1 MLTLLRRLIDNIRGQ
16 RGQVVVVAVGVM
28 ALSLGAIMISVDVGW
43 WLRDKRDAQNDAD
56 AIALA
61 AAQEIGDLSQRIEAE
76 LAGEDWAVA
85 NGINPM
91 TELEMTLEECPDGE
105 IQGKFCFIDRDS
117 DGIDDMVRVKV
128 SRPSNSFIAEAFG
141 VGTPTLNPSAAAA
154 KVRAYGACV
163 LPWAIDAVEP
173 YEYPDAYEQVWGVL
187 GYPPDPQQL
196 FVFQLS
202 PGGGFA
208 SDAPGNFGALGVY
221 GANASDYRDTIEN
234 ECGSQAETAC
244 NSDSQVVTPDNP
256 TMDCDIQT
264 GNLGGNTNTALTDR
278 VQRPEYGEVYPYRD
292 CDASSYGDAV
302 EKADSCPG
310 RLAVLAI
317 IKDFPEQGSEVIDIY
332 GIANFYIAGW
342 DRCAPYNDSDDCGE
356 PKPADS
362 GIAWGY
368 LLLEV
373 IGGTPAWQFDF
384 SQSSNNPFAPVIVAL
399 VE

>member
-1 MLTLLRRLIDNIRGQ
+1 MLTLFRRLIDNIRGQ

-28 ALSLGAIMISVDVGW
+28 ALGLGAIMISVDVGW

-61 AAQEIGDLSQRIEAE
+61 AVQEIGDPSQRGQAVA
-76 LAGEDWAVA
+76 AGLDWADF
-85 NGINPM
+85 NGVD
-91 TELEMTLEECPDGE
+91 TSEVVEPDCTDGVVE
-105 IQGKFCFIDRDS
+105 SNFCFIDRDDPP

-128 SRPSNSFIAEAFG
+128 SRPSNSFIATALG
-141 VGTPTLNPSAAAA
+141 VSSPTLSPPAAAA

-163 LPWAIDAVEP
+163 LPWAIDAHPDFEDP
-173 YEYPDAYEQVWGVL
+173 ESYEDVWGVL
-187 GYPPDPQQL
+187 GDPPNPEQL

-208 SDAPGNFGALGVY
+208 GDDTAPGNFGALGVY
-221 GANASDYRDTIEN
+221 GANDADYTDTIIN
-234 ECGSQAETAC
+234 ECGSQGQSAC
-244 NSDSQVVTPDNP
+244 NSDSQVVSPDDP
-256 TMDCDIQT
+256 TLDCDIQT
-264 GNLGGNTNTALTDR
+264 GNLGATTNKALTER
-278 VQRPEYGEVYPYRD
+278 AERYGEVYPYRD
-292 CDASSYGDAV
+292 CDASSYGEAV
-302 EKADSCPG
+302 NNADSCEG
-310 RLAVLAI
+310 RLVVLAI
-317 IKDFPEQGSEVIDIY
+317 IKDFPKSGSDTVEIY

-342 DRCAPYNDSDDCGE
+342 DRCAPFNDSDDCGE

-368 LLLEV
+368 LLLEEL
-373 IGGTPAWQFDF
+373 GGTPAWKFDF